1 LTERKKTLRS
11 RIAVFLVLAVAC
23 AFAGCATALDP
34 APDPSLD
41 PARALYSAK
50 CGGCHRLRQPS
61 KIDPRKWPS
70 ILEKMSVKAKLTP
83 DQKSQIGAYVSSVAP
98 K

>member
-1 LTERKKTLRS
+1 MQRKMNLRV
-11 RIAVFLVLAVAC
+11 ALVLLPAVLGALAAC
-23 AFAGCATALDP
+23 ATTLEP
-34 APDPSLD
+34 APDPSLE

-61 KIDPRKWPS
+61 KIDRAKWPS
-70 ILEKMSVKAKLTP
+70 ILDKMADKAKLTP
-83 DQKSQIGAYVSSVAP
+83 EQKSQIEAYVSAVPP